1 MSTIKVILNSEEELQ
16 GEDCMYREPIN
27 VEVEQD
33 VEDNEKL
40 KVTVK
45 DKSLFISKE
54 DIKTLIYVFKL

>member
-40 KVTVK
+40 KVTVQ